1 MEQLNRVELR
11 GIVGNVN
18 ATKVGE
24 LTAVRFSVATDYA
37 YKSKDGM
44 SVVETTWHN
53 CTAWS
58 DKCPSATE
66 LKRSDGVRLTGRLRM
81 NRFVGTDGTERTS
94 TEIFVN
100 SLEILS
106 NR

>member
-1 MEQLNRVELR
+1 MEQLNKVELR
-11 GIVGNVN
+11 GIVGNARTQN
-18 ATKVGE
+18 VGGQSV
-24 LTAVRFSVATDYA
+24 TRFSVATDYM
-37 YKSKDGM
+37 YKATDGTP
-44 SVVETTWHN
+44 VVETTWHN

-66 LKRSDGVRLTGRLRM
+66 LKRSDGVHLTGRLRM